1 MASTPEN
8 RVKAAC
14 KKLLKEHDIWY
25 FCPIGG
31 MYSTHGVPDI
41 VCVAPNDHVFFV
53 ETKAP
58 GKLNTLTANQ
68 KACHEEIRS
77 RGGTVLVVDNVKPLE
92 EFIRELE
99 QTYSGH
105 EKSR

>member
-1 MASTPEN
+1 MASTPEG

-14 KKLLKEHDIWY
+14 KKLLKARNIY
-25 FCPIGG
+25 FFCPIGG
-31 MYSTHGVPDI
+31 MYSSHGVPDI
-41 VCVAPNDHVFFV
+41 VCVAPGGRVFFV

-68 KACHEEIRS
+68 KACHDDIRA
-77 RGGTVLVVDNVKPLE
+77 RDGEVLVIDNVCRLE
-92 EFIRELE
+92 EYIHEYE
-99 QTYSGH
+99 QTLAGH

>member
-1 MASTPEN
+1 MASTPEG

-14 KKLLKEHDIWY
+14 KKLLNEHNIWH
-25 FCPIGG
+25 FSPIGG

-68 KACHEEIRS
+68 KNCHDEIRA
-77 RGGTVLVVDNVKPLE
+77 RGGTVLVVDNVAPLKE
-92 EFIRELE
+92 YIDALE
-99 QTYSGH
+99 RKNPRDEAG
-105 EKSR
+105 R